1 MMLTFNLHFLTIWTT
16 RIRWRLLHLDFLT
29 NIVISPARRIISSI
43 KPITFRIPII
53 SRDCVACELGGFISR
68 TRQIIFYYPIISRW
82 YTLGICQ
89 FLQKQTTHQA
99 RSPKPFLDSW
109 QMAKFNRIFIS
120 SFSAAQ
126 LSTVELLNLIL
137 PKSKFVKSEESNE
150 IIF

>member
-89 FLQKQTTHQA
+89 FLQKYRLLIRLGPRNLFQILG
-99 RSPKPFLDSW
+99 KW
-109 QMAKFNRIFIS
+109 
-120 SFSAAQ
+120 
-126 LSTVELLNLIL
+126 LNLIVFL
-137 PKSKFVKSEESNE
+137 FHPFLQHNLVQQNY
-150 IIF
+150 